1 MSSFMPAIKHATGKF
16 GAALP
21 AILSF
26 CAPVLFSS
34 GIVLWF
40 ILSSHPLPDILVPR
54 AIALVVATLMALAPL
69 MACMVQTIS
78 QDRQTKK
85 LQSIINNRL
94 KDTAY
99 YKLAIARLD
108 AIKPASV
115 AEPDFRWPLIV
126 FSWVISFCALV
137 SFMGLFWPNYLESRS
152 FILGGMHPPFGALPN
167 MQNSDLAQYQ
177 SITLVAAGFAFIGA
191 YIALFSRILGQLNN
205 DDMYPISFYYYAAWL
220 IAAMMIASIFRHIID
235 VYDGTSAVNN
245 SIIVLVSFAIGA
257 APAPFFAALLR
268 KAFKW
273 AKILGDKG
281 DPAENDLPTNLNLL
295 MIDGIGRDKIDRLEE
310 LGVADAKS
318 LSCQNP
324 FTIWARLP
332 YEFDLIVD
340 WISQAQLYGILR
352 EDGFKQARTLQVT
365 DIHRFVATLSD
376 PKAAADFCVAQGM
389 RPALGATTLVSLAE
403 DPAYYRLREVRDA
416 MRLTLTGDSGPA
428 QEIDPTSK

>member
-1 MSSFMPAIKHATGKF
+1 MSNFMPAVKYATGRF
-16 GAALP
+16 GEILP

-34 GIVLWF
+34 GFALWF
-40 ILSSHPLPDILVPR
+40 ILKDKPSPDAWVPQ
-54 AIALVVATLMALAPL
+54 AIALIVATLMALAPL

-78 QDRQTKK
+78 QDRQTQK

-126 FSWVISFCALV
+126 FSWVISFCALI

-152 FILGGMHPPFGALPN
+152 FILGGMHPPFGLLSDI
-167 MQNSDLAQYQ
+167 QNSDLARYQ
-177 SITLVAAGFAFIGA
+177 SITLIAAGFAFIGA
-191 YIALFSRILGQLNN
+191 YIALFTRILGQLNN

-220 IAAMMIASIFRHIID
+220 IAAMMIAAIFRHIID
-235 VYDGTSAVNN
+235 VYDGTSAANN
-245 SIIVLVSFAIGA
+245 SIIVLLSFAIGA

-281 DPAENDLPTNLNLL
+281 DPPDTDLPTNLNLL

-310 LGVADAKS
+310 LGVGDAKS

-324 FTIWARLP
+324 FSIWARLP
-332 YEFDLIVD
+332 YEFELIVD

-376 PKAAADFCVAQGM
+376 PKAAADFCGAQGM
-389 RPALGATTLVSLAE
+389 RPALAATTLMSLAE

-416 MRLTLTGDSGPA
+416 MRLTLAADAEPA
-428 QEIDPTSK
+428 PELNLIAK